1 MKLTPL
7 HERLLADIL
16 DLGSPYPLVLTG
28 GYAVQ
33 AHGLVERFSRDLDVA
48 TENPAP
54 MDEIVASLT
63 TGLAARGWRTTR
75 VQTDPLSG
83 RFLVTAPDT
92 GEECEVDVLK
102 EAFWAPPAQ
111 TPYGPVLSL
120 DDVIGTKVRALADR
134 GTVRDLIDVQAASRH
149 RSTADLESLGRR
161 RAHDE
166 FSLEDLRDRLTGAD
180 WYEDEDYAAYGL
192 TSRQIEELKAWRWSG
207 RRTWGRASTMRTPDE
222 GLYPSP
228 LGVILAGRWYREFGP
243 DSLTAGRGGD
253 GVPTAAVGSATAPS
267 TTQVS
272 RDGYERI
279 LA

>member
-16 DLGSPYPLVLTG
+16 DIGSPYPLVLTG

-54 MDEIVASLT
+54 MQEIVASLT
-63 TGLAARGWRTTR
+63 AGLGARGWRTTH

-83 RFLVTAPDT
+83 RFLVTDPDT

-166 FSLEDLRDRLTGAD
+166 FSLEDLRDRLIGAD
-180 WYEDEDYAAYGL
+180 WYEDEDYSAYGL
-192 TSRQIEELKAWRWSG
+192 TSRQIEELKAWALEWAEDLGARIH
-207 RRTWGRASTMRTPDE
+207 DE
-222 GLYPSP
+222 N
-228 LGVILAGRWYREFGP
+228 V
-243 DSLTAGRGGD
+243 
-253 GVPTAAVGSATAPS
+253 
-267 TTQVS
+267 
-272 RDGYERI
+272 
-279 LA
+279 

>member
-33 AHGLVERFSRDLDVA
+33 AHGLVERISRDLDVA
-48 TENPAP
+48 TETPAP

-63 TGLAARGWRTTR
+63 AGLTTH

-83 RFLVTAPDT
+83 RFLVTDPDT

-149 RSTADLESLGRR
+149 RSTADLETLGRR

-166 FSLEDLRDRLTGAD
+166 FSLEDLHDRLTGAD

-192 TSRQIEELKAWRWSG
+192 TSRQIEKLKRWALEWAEDLAA
-207 RRTWGRASTMRTPDE
+207 RIHDE
-222 GLYPSP
+222 N
-228 LGVILAGRWYREFGP
+228 A
-243 DSLTAGRGGD
+243 
-253 GVPTAAVGSATAPS
+253 
-267 TTQVS
+267 
-272 RDGYERI
+272 
-279 LA
+279 

>member
-33 AHGLVERFSRDLDVA
+33 AHGLVERVSRDLDVA

-54 MDEIVASLT
+54 MDEIIASLT
-63 TGLAARGWRTTR
+63 AGLTTRGWRTTH
-75 VQTDPLSG
+75 VQSDPLSG

-102 EAFWAPPAQ
+102 EAFWAPPAR

-192 TSRQIEELKAWRWSG
+192 TPWQIEELKSWALAWATDLGER
-207 RRTWGRASTMRTPDE
+207 MHDE
-222 GLYPSP
+222 N
-228 LGVILAGRWYREFGP
+228 A
-243 DSLTAGRGGD
+243 
-253 GVPTAAVGSATAPS
+253 
-267 TTQVS
+267 
-272 RDGYERI
+272 
-279 LA
+279 

>member
-1 MKLTPL
+1 MRLTPL

-16 DLGSPYPLVLTG
+16 DVGSPYPLVLTG

-63 TGLAARGWRTTR
+63 TGLAARGWQTTH

-83 RFLVTAPDT
+83 RFLVTDPDT

-192 TSRQIEELKAWRWSG
+192 TSRQIEELKAWALEWAEDLGARIH
-207 RRTWGRASTMRTPDE
+207 DE
-222 GLYPSP
+222 N
-228 LGVILAGRWYREFGP
+228 A
-243 DSLTAGRGGD
+243 
-253 GVPTAAVGSATAPS
+253 
-267 TTQVS
+267 
-272 RDGYERI
+272 
-279 LA
+279 

>member
-1 MKLTPL
+1 MRLTPL

-63 TGLAARGWRTTR
+63 TGLATRGWQTTH

-83 RFLVTAPDT
+83 RFLVTDPDT

-192 TSRQIEELKAWRWSG
+192 TSRQIEELKAWALEWAEDLGARIH
-207 RRTWGRASTMRTPDE
+207 DE
-222 GLYPSP
+222 N
-228 LGVILAGRWYREFGP
+228 A
-243 DSLTAGRGGD
+243 
-253 GVPTAAVGSATAPS
+253 
-267 TTQVS
+267 
-272 RDGYERI
+272 
-279 LA
+279 

>member
-1 MKLTPL
+1 VKLTPL

-63 TGLAARGWRTTR
+63 TGLAARGWRTTH

-83 RFLVTAPDT
+83 RFLVTDPGT

-192 TSRQIEELKAWRWSG
+192 TSRQIEELKAWALEWAEDLGARIH
-207 RRTWGRASTMRTPDE
+207 DE
-222 GLYPSP
+222 N
-228 LGVILAGRWYREFGP
+228 
-243 DSLTAGRGGD
+243 T
-253 GVPTAAVGSATAPS
+253 
-267 TTQVS
+267 
-272 RDGYERI
+272 
-279 LA
+279 